1 MATVKINN
9 NNNIIKNNNDIQ
21 NNNFDDK
28 ENNLN
33 KKGEINKG
41 INTERKI
48 LKEKKHIKSSST
60 IPVYY
65 PILNKSKINNKNTL
79 INSGLN
85 IIKNNNHTIQ
95 SYNQKSR
102 EKNKKIIDSKDIKE
116 NLSYVEKIS
125 NDEIYY
131 YLKPQYKQLEKMIK
145 HINGFVE
152 FNRFK
157 DKLKI
162 EMKYHFFKNKF
173 LRNKN
178 KICYK

>member
-1 MATVKINN
+1 MATVKKNN
-9 NNNIIKNNNDIQ
+9 NNNIQINNINNN
-21 NNNFDDK
+21 

-33 KKGEINKG
+33 IKKEENKS
-41 INTERKI
+41 INTEENIKI
-48 LKEKKHIKSSST
+48 SKEKKHIKSSST

-65 PILNKSKINNKNTL
+65 PILNKSKLNNKNTL

-85 IIKNNNHTIQ
+85 IIKNNKHTIK
-95 SYNQKSR
+95 SYNQKSFR
-102 EKNKKIIDSKDIKE
+102 EKNKKISDNKDLKE

-131 YLKPQYKQLEKMIK
+131 YLKPQYKQLENMNK
-145 HINGFVE
+145 HIKGFIE
-152 FNRFK
+152 LNRFK

-173 LRNKN
+173 LRNKIN
-178 KICYK
+178 IGYK